1 MTVRAR
7 KTFAA
12 TSTSKLEFSLSNI
25 IFIGRID
32 GRSDQAG
39 STNQRIHIG
48 TAANSETSGSTRNV
62 DSED

>member
-1 MTVRAR
+1 MTPRTR

-12 TSTSKLEFSLSNI
+12 TSTSKLELRLSNI
-25 IFIGRID
+25 IVIRGID

-39 STNQRIHIG
+39 STNQRIRIR
-48 TAANSETSGSTRNV
+48 TAANSETSGSTRNG